1 MYSLDI
7 YSRYLQTIMDAVL
20 SFGLMLYF
28 ELAER
33 FSRAMAGQEVRLIL

>member
-20 SFGLMLYF
+20 TLGLMLYF

-33 FSRAMAGQEVRLIL
+33 FSRGTVGQEVRLIL

>member
-20 SFGLMLYF
+20 TLGLMLYF

-33 FSRAMAGQEVRLIL
+33 FSRGMAGQKVRLM